1 MVDSA
6 AQLKPEWI
14 EGKQRIGLTAG
25 ASAPENLVTDVIAR
39 LYGLGAKRVTQL
51 PGRDENVVFALPREL
66 GTVR

>member
-1 MVDSA
+1 
-6 AQLKPEWI
+6 
-14 EGKQRIGLTAG
+14 
-25 ASAPENLVTDVIAR
+25 VIAR